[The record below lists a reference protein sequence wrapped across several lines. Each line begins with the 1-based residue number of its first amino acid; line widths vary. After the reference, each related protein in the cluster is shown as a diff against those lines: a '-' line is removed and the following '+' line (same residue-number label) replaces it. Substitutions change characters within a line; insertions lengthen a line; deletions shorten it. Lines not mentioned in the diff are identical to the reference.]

1 MKVKRF
7 KTGFTQTPNQVLQSK
22 YLSWKAKGIYSYMLS
37 KPADWDFAAERM
49 CEESDDEATSTR
61 TGIRELINYGVLK
74 KKKLKSGRVSYE
86 LFAKVE
92 SHQRKSQVG
101 KTSTISN
108 IESKEI
114 SKSSDELAIEKIAQD
129 KNKKIVAMIT
139 MFKTWNPAAVR
150 WYANKTQRDA
160 CSILIDNY
168 DFKLL
173 SVIIKVYIPLAN
185 GLEYVKGIKT
195 PLQLLDNIATYS
207 DNLEKQ
213 GFFETYKVEISNG
226 IKEIEEYGKT

>member
-1 MKVKRF
+1 MKIKRF
-7 KTGFTQTPNQVLQSK
+7 KTGFTQTPNLILQSK
-22 YLSWKAKGIYSYMLS
+22 GLSWKAKGVYSYMLS
-37 KPADWDFAAERM
+37 KPDDWDFAAERM
-49 CEESDDEATSTR
+49 ADESSEGSKTVRSA
-61 TGIRELINYGVLK
+61 IKELIDHGVLT
-74 KKKLKSGRVSYE
+74 KKKLKNGRVEYE
-86 LFAKVE
+86 LFEKVKPKQPDSLGGGE
-92 SHQRKSQVG
+92 AS
-101 KTSTISN
+101 ISN
-108 IESKEI
+108 TNKQTIP
-114 SKSSDELAIEKIAQD
+114 KSSDELAIEELAKE
-129 KNKKIVAMIT
+129 KTKKIVAMIS

-150 WYANKTQRDA
+150 WFANKTQRDA

-226 IKEIEEYGKT
+226 IKEIENYGK